1 MSKRLI
7 SVLVALIM
15 VIGLMPAV
23 GATGAD
29 ISSQFSDMPN
39 NWATEALEFAVAN
52 HLLQGADGKIMPD
65 KPLTRAEMA
74 TIIVRAFGASEEGDI
89 SSYTDVR
96 KSDWFF
102 EYIAKAFKM
111 GVMEG
116 YSGKM
121 NPDSNITREQAFTV
135 LARALKLQPAT
146 RISKTFSDIEEIS
159 DWARGSIYA
168 LVNAGYIQG
177 SNGKLN
183 PKADITRAEFAQVMF
198 NLIKQYISEE
208 GEYTEVAEGNV
219 MINVPGATLK
229 GLTVSG
235 DLIIGDGVGDGDVVL
250 DDVVVT
256 GRLVI
261 RGGGENSIIIRG
273 NSNVSYIVAARV
285 DGTVRILV
293 EDDAEVEVIYVDDG
307 SDDIIVEGNVG
318 QIEIVAD
325 NVTVLATGA
334 SIGSANITGVNSR
347 ITVDADSE
355 VESISVRAANASIDV
370 EGSVNEISTSGA
382 NTNVTGGGKVDKVN
396 VEQGGNGAS
405 ITTPNTEI
413 SVGENVTGVT
423 AGGGEE
429 VEGGQTVKNNKD
441 GTGIVSEP
449 PASGGTYVPPVI
461 PVSAIS
467 VEGVAKVGETLTAK
481 VTPEKATVTYKWMR
495 ADAEDGEY
503 VAIAGATDKTYTLSE
518 ADAGKWI
525 KVEVKGTGNYT
536 GTKSKVVGPV
546 EEVEEPI
553 ETIEA
558 IIDYNAVWNESRGTW
573 YIKVTVP
580 NENLDAGSVKSIHAI
595 TEAGVDLDEPR
606 ELTPDTDTVM
616 WFGVA
621 KADGEVTLKRDG
633 KYAYK
638 VVRQDDSEYIFSF
651 DYAANKVQG
660 EINLVQ
666 AALQAVNDA
675 GTTAAMQAAIEDN
688 AAVLGLDM
696 ESYNELKEARQPS
709 VSVDLLS
716 NKPEDGY
723 DLATLQEYF
732 NAIVAT
738 RHATQASM
746 DKVNNAKSIADLDG
760 ISWVTD
766 LLAQFE
772 AADEVYDYHSG
783 IALSEKIATLQGLV
797 DRYNSLDEAG
807 KAAVLQKLLDKRPED
822 GYARSQATTDA
833 LAEALTGA
841 PPVYNEALKTYYM
854 TLQEAIAAARSG
866 DTINI
871 FGDCSIV
878 GAAAGNKNLT
888 FVGTSSKP
896 KIEFPQ
902 GKDTPNYQ
910 TYYGCVFTFEDLT
923 LQCEPDKNYQGIQ
936 PDKAIVKNCVING
949 KFWGYA
955 KDLEFTDC
963 IFNQNS
969 SYNIWTYGSNVTFNN
984 CEFNSAGRSVLVYNE
999 GATLQTPAK
1008 VVFKVCTF
1016 SASQPVDMKAA
1027 IDVDT
1032 RFASFIVEIENCSAS
1047 GFSDTTEPGGTVIVP
1062 GLIHL
1067 KASDKGTLTVKV
1079 DGVQV
1084 YPIEPTTSFSM
1095 GTEILE
1101 EEKPTEVETPTEEET
1116 PDIAP
1121 LEAAIQEAIAAK
1133 EGVVV
1138 SEDGSDVPAGTYW
1151 VTQEAMD
1158 ALDAAIAAAEA
1169 AKETVKTQQDV
1180 DEAVEELEAAVTAF
1194 NEAKQV
1200 VTAGEEELEET
1211 EDPVNEQEPGND
1223 EEPLNTEQ
1231 DTGNDLEGL
1240 METVNEEDAA

>member
-429 VEGGQTVKNNKD
+429 VEGGKTVKNNKD

-467 VEGVAKVGETLTAK
+467 VDNAAETMVLR
-481 VTPEKATVTYKWMR
+481 V
-495 ADAEDGEY
+495 
-503 VAIAGATDKTYTLSE
+503 
-518 ADAGKWI
+518 
-525 KVEVKGTGNYT
+525 N
-536 GTKSKVVGPV
+536 
-546 EEVEEPI
+546 
-553 ETIEA
+553 
-558 IIDYNAVWNESRGTW
+558 
-573 YIKVTVP
+573 
-580 NENLDAGSVKSIHAI
+580 
-595 TEAGVDLDEPR
+595 
-606 ELTPDTDTVM
+606 DTDTVTATVSPSNATNKKIT
-616 WFGVA
+616 WSSSDTNVA
-621 KADGEVTLKRDG
+621 TVDENGKVTAVAGGTATITVTSVDKLSVKATKQ
-633 KYAYK
+633 
-638 VVRQDDSEYIFSF
+638 VVVGNRLVP
-651 DYAANKVQG
+651 AHG
-660 EINLVQ
+660 EI
-666 AALQAVNDA
+666 
-675 GTTAAMQAAIEDN
+675 
-688 AAVLGLDM
+688 
-696 ESYNELKEARQPS
+696 P
-709 VSVDLLS
+709 
-716 NKPEDGY
+716 
-723 DLATLQEYF
+723 
-732 NAIVAT
+732 
-738 RHATQASM
+738 
-746 DKVNNAKSIADLDG
+746 
-760 ISWVTD
+760 
-766 LLAQFE
+766 
-772 AADEVYDYHSG
+772 
-783 IALSEKIATLQGLV
+783 
-797 DRYNSLDEAG
+797 
-807 KAAVLQKLLDKRPED
+807 
-822 GYARSQATTDA
+822 
-833 LAEALTGA
+833 
-841 PPVYNEALKTYYM
+841 
-854 TLQEAIAAARSG
+854 
-866 DTINI
+866 
-871 FGDCSIV
+871 
-878 GAAAGNKNLT
+878 
-888 FVGTSSKP
+888 
-896 KIEFPQ
+896 
-902 GKDTPNYQ
+902 
-910 TYYGCVFTFEDLT
+910 
-923 LQCEPDKNYQGIQ
+923 
-936 PDKAIVKNCVING
+936 
-949 KFWGYA
+949 
-955 KDLEFTDC
+955 
-963 IFNQNS
+963 
-969 SYNIWTYGSNVTFNN
+969 
-984 CEFNSAGRSVLVYNE
+984 
-999 GATLQTPAK
+999 
-1008 VVFKVCTF
+1008 
-1016 SASQPVDMKAA
+1016 
-1027 IDVDT
+1027 
-1032 RFASFIVEIENCSAS
+1032 
-1047 GFSDTTEPGGTVIVP
+1047 
-1062 GLIHL
+1062 
-1067 KASDKGTLTVKV
+1067 
-1079 DGVQV
+1079 
-1084 YPIEPTTSFSM
+1084 
-1095 GTEILE
+1095 
-1101 EEKPTEVETPTEEET
+1101 
-1116 PDIAP
+1116 
-1121 LEAAIQEAIAAK
+1121 IQEVIDEAK
-1133 EGVVV
+1133 EGDWIVVMP
-1138 SEDGSDVPAGTYW
+1138 SFEIYEGF
-1151 VTQEAMD
+1151 
-1158 ALDAAIAAAEA
+1158 AISTNNI
-1169 AKETVKTQQDV
+1169 TVKLIGNAMISTVFQEGTIGGAGDV
-1180 DEAVEELEAAVTAF
+1180 GILINGATDVVIDGFTVKDENLKPQSIGLTMFESGSVTVSGCTF
-1194 NEAKQV
+1194 ENQ
-1200 VTAGEEELEET
+1200 
-1211 EDPVNEQEPGND
+1211 
-1223 EEPLNTEQ
+1223 
-1231 DTGNDLEGL
+1231 LEGYMPIQML
-1240 METVNEEDAA
+1240 IMKNVM

>member
-461 PVSAIS
+461 PVSSIS

-481 VTPEKATVTYKWMR
+481 VTPSGATVKYQWMRSDSENEGYAPIEGAIQKTYKLT
-495 ADAEDGEY
+495 E
-503 VAIAGATDKTYTLSE
+503 TDV
-518 ADAGKWI
+518 GKWI
-525 KVEVKGTGNYT
+525 KVKATGTGNYT
-536 GTKSKVVGPV
+536 GTVESKPVGPV
-546 EEVEEPI
+546 L
-553 ETIEA
+553 A
-558 IIDYNAVWNESRGTW
+558 ASLSWARID
-573 YIKVTVP
+573 
-580 NENLDAGSVKSIHAI
+580 DAEI
-595 TEAGVDLDEPR
+595 
-606 ELTPDTDTVM
+606 TPDAIGFSDQKLTIDDAVVNSPIYIAIKAENEADEALAARNVIIGEDVNKDS
-616 WFGVA
+616 FGV
-621 KADGEVTLKRDG
+621 EVVKG
-633 KYAYK
+633 YVYSNGSWEK
-638 VVRQDDSEYIFSF
+638 V
-651 DYAANKVQG
+651 
-660 EINLVQ
+660 
-666 AALQAVNDA
+666 
-675 GTTAAMQAAIEDN
+675 ED
-688 AAVLGLDM
+688 
-696 ESYNELKEARQPS
+696 P
-709 VSVDLLS
+709 
-716 NKPEDGY
+716 
-723 DLATLQEYF
+723 
-732 NAIVAT
+732 
-738 RHATQASM
+738 
-746 DKVNNAKSIADLDG
+746 
-760 ISWVTD
+760 
-766 LLAQFE
+766 
-772 AADEVYDYHSG
+772 
-783 IALSEKIATLQGLV
+783 
-797 DRYNSLDEAG
+797 
-807 KAAVLQKLLDKRPED
+807 
-822 GYARSQATTDA
+822 
-833 LAEALTGA
+833 
-841 PPVYNEALKTYYM
+841 
-854 TLQEAIAAARSG
+854 
-866 DTINI
+866 
-871 FGDCSIV
+871 
-878 GAAAGNKNLT
+878 
-888 FVGTSSKP
+888 P
-896 KIEFPQ
+896 KIEYDVSNQYF
-902 GKDTPNYQ
+902 
-910 TYYGCVFTFEDLT
+910 YYNLNNFE
-923 LQCEPDKNYQGIQ
+923 
-936 PDKAIVKNCVING
+936 
-949 KFWGYA
+949 
-955 KDLEFTDC
+955 
-963 IFNQNS
+963 
-969 SYNIWTYGSNVTFNN
+969 
-984 CEFNSAGRSVLVYNE
+984 
-999 GATLQTPAK
+999 
-1008 VVFKVCTF
+1008 
-1016 SASQPVDMKAA
+1016 
-1027 IDVDT
+1027 
-1032 RFASFIVEIENCSAS
+1032 
-1047 GFSDTTEPGGTVIVP
+1047 GTI
-1062 GLIHL
+1062 
-1067 KASDKGTLTVKV
+1067 
-1079 DGVQV
+1079 VQV
-1084 YPIEPTTSFSM
+1084 IKLTPKAVNTFTIKVYMVSM
-1095 GTEILE
+1095 
-1101 EEKPTEVETPTEEET
+1101 
-1116 PDIAP
+1116 
-1121 LEAAIQEAIAAK
+1121 
-1133 EGVVV
+1133 
-1138 SEDGSDVPAGTYW
+1138 
-1151 VTQEAMD
+1151 
-1158 ALDAAIAAAEA
+1158 
-1169 AKETVKTQQDV
+1169 
-1180 DEAVEELEAAVTAF
+1180 
-1194 NEAKQV
+1194 
-1200 VTAGEEELEET
+1200 
-1211 EDPVNEQEPGND
+1211 
-1223 EEPLNTEQ
+1223 
-1231 DTGNDLEGL
+1231 
-1240 METVNEEDAA
+1240 

>member
-1 MSKRLI
+1 MIKGGSIMSKRLI

-405 ITTPNTEI
+405 ITTPNAEI

-429 VEGGQTVKNNKD
+429 VEGGKTVKNNKD

-467 VEGVAKVGETLTAK
+467 V
-481 VTPEKATVTYKWMR
+481 
-495 ADAEDGEY
+495 
-503 VAIAGATDKTYTLSE
+503 
-518 ADAGKWI
+518 
-525 KVEVKGTGNYT
+525 TGCRT
-536 GTKSKVVGPV
+536 
-546 EEVEEPI
+546 
-553 ETIEA
+553 
-558 IIDYNAVWNESRGTW
+558 
-573 YIKVTVP
+573 
-580 NENLDAGSVKSIHAI
+580 
-595 TEAGVDLDEPR
+595 
-606 ELTPDTDTVM
+606 
-616 WFGVA
+616 
-621 KADGEVTLKRDG
+621 
-633 KYAYK
+633 
-638 VVRQDDSEYIFSF
+638 
-651 DYAANKVQG
+651 
-660 EINLVQ
+660 
-666 AALQAVNDA
+666 
-675 GTTAAMQAAIEDN
+675 MQ
-688 AAVLGLDM
+688 
-696 ESYNELKEARQPS
+696 QP
-709 VSVDLLS
+709 
-716 NKPEDGY
+716 
-723 DLATLQEYF
+723 
-732 NAIVAT
+732 
-738 RHATQASM
+738 
-746 DKVNNAKSIADLDG
+746 
-760 ISWVTD
+760 
-766 LLAQFE
+766 
-772 AADEVYDYHSG
+772 
-783 IALSEKIATLQGLV
+783 
-797 DRYNSLDEAG
+797 
-807 KAAVLQKLLDKRPED
+807 
-822 GYARSQATTDA
+822 
-833 LAEALTGA
+833 
-841 PPVYNEALKTYYM
+841 
-854 TLQEAIAAARSG
+854 
-866 DTINI
+866 
-871 FGDCSIV
+871 
-878 GAAAGNKNLT
+878 
-888 FVGTSSKP
+888 
-896 KIEFPQ
+896 
-902 GKDTPNYQ
+902 
-910 TYYGCVFTFEDLT
+910 
-923 LQCEPDKNYQGIQ
+923 
-936 PDKAIVKNCVING
+936 
-949 KFWGYA
+949 
-955 KDLEFTDC
+955 
-963 IFNQNS
+963 
-969 SYNIWTYGSNVTFNN
+969 
-984 CEFNSAGRSVLVYNE
+984 
-999 GATLQTPAK
+999 
-1008 VVFKVCTF
+1008 
-1016 SASQPVDMKAA
+1016 
-1027 IDVDT
+1027 
-1032 RFASFIVEIENCSAS
+1032 
-1047 GFSDTTEPGGTVIVP
+1047 
-1062 GLIHL
+1062 
-1067 KASDKGTLTVKV
+1067 
-1079 DGVQV
+1079 
-1084 YPIEPTTSFSM
+1084 
-1095 GTEILE
+1095 
-1101 EEKPTEVETPTEEET
+1101 
-1116 PDIAP
+1116 
-1121 LEAAIQEAIAAK
+1121 
-1133 EGVVV
+1133 
-1138 SEDGSDVPAGTYW
+1138 
-1151 VTQEAMD
+1151 
-1158 ALDAAIAAAEA
+1158 
-1169 AKETVKTQQDV
+1169 
-1180 DEAVEELEAAVTAF
+1180 
-1194 NEAKQV
+1194 
-1200 VTAGEEELEET
+1200 
-1211 EDPVNEQEPGND
+1211 
-1223 EEPLNTEQ
+1223 
-1231 DTGNDLEGL
+1231 
-1240 METVNEEDAA
+1240 

>member
-461 PVSAIS
+461 PVRSIS
-467 VEGVAKVGETLTAK
+467 VEPAELTLTVGATETLA
-481 VTPEKATVTYKWMR
+481 VTFDPTN
-495 ADAEDGEY
+495 
-503 VAIAGATDKTYTLSE
+503 ATDKTVTWTTSDEEVATVADGVVTAVGEGTATITVTSNNGKEATCVVTVIPEVTGPIESE
-518 ADAGKWI
+518 ATIGSVVLPEGDPFAWANAYDNSVWTDLTVTGSLDYVDEATSVGFTGEYWFLPFAIKAPSEITDLTAAKVSITGKRDG
-525 KVEVKGTGNYT
+525 VEVENNYT
-536 GTKSKVVGPV
+536 GS
-546 EEVEEPI
+546 
-553 ETIEA
+553 
-558 IIDYNAVWNESRGTW
+558 
-573 YIKVTVP
+573 
-580 NENLDAGSVKSIHAI
+580 
-595 TEAGVDLDEPR
+595 
-606 ELTPDTDTVM
+606 
-616 WFGVA
+616 
-621 KADGEVTLKRDG
+621 
-633 KYAYK
+633 
-638 VVRQDDSEYIFSF
+638 
-651 DYAANKVQG
+651 
-660 EINLVQ
+660 
-666 AALQAVNDA
+666 
-675 GTTAAMQAAIEDN
+675 
-688 AAVLGLDM
+688 
-696 ESYNELKEARQPS
+696 
-709 VSVDLLS
+709 
-716 NKPEDGY
+716 
-723 DLATLQEYF
+723 
-732 NAIVAT
+732 
-738 RHATQASM
+738 
-746 DKVNNAKSIADLDG
+746 
-760 ISWVTD
+760 
-766 LLAQFE
+766 QFE
-772 AADEVYDYHSG
+772 D
-783 IALSEKIATLQGLV
+783 
-797 DRYNSLDEAG
+797 
-807 KAAVLQKLLDKRPED
+807 
-822 GYARSQATTDA
+822 
-833 LAEALTGA
+833 
-841 PPVYNEALKTYYM
+841 
-854 TLQEAIAAARSG
+854 
-866 DTINI
+866 
-871 FGDCSIV
+871 
-878 GAAAGNKNLT
+878 
-888 FVGTSSKP
+888 
-896 KIEFPQ
+896 
-902 GKDTPNYQ
+902 
-910 TYYGCVFTFEDLT
+910 
-923 LQCEPDKNYQGIQ
+923 
-936 PDKAIVKNCVING
+936 
-949 KFWGYA
+949 
-955 KDLEFTDC
+955 
-963 IFNQNS
+963 
-969 SYNIWTYGSNVTFNN
+969 
-984 CEFNSAGRSVLVYNE
+984 YNE
-999 GATLQTPAK
+999 GKALLVVWGVEAGENEITIVVDWDGDGTTYSAKTYTINLDGLTLNPEVT
-1008 VVFKVCTF
+1008 
-1016 SASQPVDMKAA
+1016 
-1027 IDVDT
+1027 
-1032 RFASFIVEIENCSAS
+1032 
-1047 GFSDTTEPGGTVIVP
+1047 G
-1062 GLIHL
+1062 
-1067 KASDKGTLTVKV
+1067 
-1079 DGVQV
+1079 
-1084 YPIEPTTSFSM
+1084 PIES
-1095 GTEILE
+1095 
-1101 EEKPTEVETPTEEET
+1101 
-1116 PDIAP
+1116 
-1121 LEAAIQEAIAAK
+1121 EATIGSVVLP
-1133 EGVVV
+1133 EGDPFAWANEFDKSVITK
-1138 SEDGSDVPAGTYW
+1138 DFYWGSV
-1151 VTQEAMD
+1151 
-1158 ALDAAIAAAEA
+1158 
-1169 AKETVKTQQDV
+1169 
-1180 DEAVEELEAAVTAF
+1180 ELE
-1194 NEAKQV
+1194 KIV
-1200 VTAGEEELEET
+1200 VE
-1211 EDPVNEQEPGND
+1211 
-1223 EEPLNTEQ
+1223 
-1231 DTGNDLEGL
+1231 
-1240 METVNEEDAA
+1240 